1 MGGENLYWFA
11 PNGQDWL
18 DPLGLDKWCENS
30 KVKTEPSTAF
40 FWSGRT
46 DGIGG
51 EHIAANIAKS
61 NGGTTSE
68 MLIEARK
75 IIMPTW
81 DQNYQAS
88 IKA

>member
-11 PNGQDWL
+11 PNGQDCL

-30 KVKTEPSTAF
+30 KVKTEPNTAF

-51 EHIAANIAKS
+51 QHIAADIAKS
-61 NGGTTSE
+61 NGGATSTRFE
-68 MLIEARK
+68 E
-75 IIMPTW
+75 
-81 DQNYQAS
+81 QS
-88 IKA
+88 